1 MYEHFKD
8 QFITNL
14 SQMKINLNKEQID
27 KILIS
32 MDNAAFHYNI
42 YDKDN
47 SRNFKQING
56 IPQIVYTYLSC
67 KQTEGRT
74 KGTLYNY
81 QIMLEVFFRSC
92 PKEPKDV
99 EANDIRVF
107 LYNYQ
112 QVHHISNRTLDKYR
126 EYLVRFFKWCHE
138 NGEIPKNPGAQCKPI
153 HYECP
158 ERCFLTAYEL
168 EKVRM
173 VCRTAKEKAIIET
186 LYSTACRVSELI
198 NIKLSDIDW
207 YSGRVKIFGK
217 GSKHRISFLNARAQI
232 AIEEYLRVRDGESE
246 YLICSD
252 RKPYGHITKRAVE
265 KIVVAIANRV
275 DSLNKHVTPH
285 VIRHTTATLAL
296 HNGMP
301 INEISMLLGHS
312 NIETTMIYAKT
323 SYDLV
328 QQSHNKYVI

>member
-14 SQMKINLNKEQID
+14 SQMKLNLNQDQIN
-27 KILIS
+27 KILVS

-42 YDKDN
+42 YDKDT

-74 KGTLYNY
+74 KETIYNY
-81 QIMLEVFFRSC
+81 QIMLEVFFRSV

-99 EANDIRVF
+99 EANDIRCF

-112 QVHHISNRTLDKYR
+112 QTHNISNRTLDKYR
-126 EYLVRFFKWCHE
+126 EYLLRFFKWCHE
-138 NGEIPKNPGAQCKPI
+138 CGEIPCNPAAQCRPI
-153 HYECP
+153 HYEMP
-158 ERCFLTAYEL
+158 ERCYLTSYEL
-168 EKVRM
+168 EKVRS

-186 LYSTACRVSELI
+186 LYSTACRVSELTH
-198 NIKLSDIDW
+198 IKIADIDW
-207 YSGRVKIFGK
+207 YTGRVKIFGK

-232 AIEEYLRVRDGESE
+232 AIEDYLRTRDGKSE

-252 RKPYGHITKRAVE
+252 RRPYGHITKEAVE
-265 KIVVAIANRV
+265 KIVRNIASRAEG
-275 DSLNKHVTPH
+275 LTKHVTPH

-296 HNGMP
+296 HNGMA
-301 INEISMLLGHS
+301 INEISMLLGHA

-328 QQSHNKYVI
+328 QQAHNKYVI